1 MAGKG
6 LHPPAGS
13 WAGAVHRL
21 RLADRRRHRCQR
33 GHLWVYRSDLDPG
46 QEVPDGEPVVV
57 EHPRGGVVGTGLA
70 SARSQIAVR
79 LLARGE
85 TAIDGAFMRRRLA
98 AAVARRDG
106 GRPCHRLVW
115 SEGDLL
121 PGLVVDRYH
130 DRLVV
135 QATTAGMDRRLDE
148 VVAILRDLTGC
159 AQVVERNDLPVRAHE
174 GLPSRAGVLHGPAG
188 TVLTA
193 RLGSADWRI
202 DLMDPHKTGTYLDQ
216 QDAHERT
223 AALVRPGMRVADVFS
238 HLGGFGIHAALHG
251 AHAVCVD
258 QAAASVAGVRAAADL
273 NGVAAR
279 IDAVEADAF
288 AWLRTEAKARARY
301 DLVVLDPPSFA
312 RNRDALA
319 AALRGYTD
327 LHRHALDLLGP
338 GGVLATFTCSHHVD
352 EAAFREAV
360 LEAAAASGR
369 TLRLDGRFDQPA
381 DHPVLAAIPETE
393 YLRGL
398 RFTVVDAA

>member
-1 MAGKG
+1 MADKG
-6 LHPPAGS
+6 LHPAARP
-13 WAGAVHRL
+13 WAAPVHRL

-33 GHLWVYRSDLDPG
+33 GHLWVYRSDLEPG

-85 TAIDGAFMRRRLA
+85 VAVDDGLLRDRLRAAI
-98 AAVARRDG
+98 ARRAG

-121 PGLVVDRYH
+121 PGLIVDRYH

-135 QATTAGMDRRLDE
+135 QATTAGMDRRLGLL
-148 VVAILRDLTGC
+148 VGLLRELTGC

-174 GLPSRAGVLHGPAG
+174 GLEQRAGVLHGPADTG
-188 TVLTA
+188 LDAVLGNA
-193 RLGSADWRI
+193 RWRI
-202 DLMDPHKTGTYLDQ
+202 DLLDPHKTGTYLDQ
-216 QDAHERT
+216 QDAHERV

-238 HLGGFGIHAALHG
+238 HLGGFGIHAALRG
-251 AHAVCVD
+251 AQAVCVD
-258 QAAASVAGVRAAADL
+258 QAAASVAGVRAAAES
-273 NGVAAR
+273 NGVADR
-279 IDAVEADAF
+279 ITAVETDAF
-288 AWLRTEAKARARY
+288 AWLRAEVRAKARY
-301 DLVVLDPPSFA
+301 DVVVLDPPSFA
-312 RNRDALA
+312 RNRDALPT
-319 AALRGYTD
+319 ALRGYTD
-327 LHRHALDLLGP
+327 LHRHALDLLGT

-352 EAAFREAV
+352 EAAFREAI
-360 LEAAAASGR
+360 LDAAAASGR

-398 RFTVVDAA
+398 RYTVIDGG